1 MMVTAAQDTLDCSPR
16 GDRAGQAFRVLDER
30 TIAIPDRRGNN
41 RIETLR
47 NLVRD
52 PRIGLLF
59 MIPGIESALRVKG
72 MASIS
77 INKKLLDSFVTDEE
91 PTPGTVVLVSV
102 LSAYVQNAR
111 AIRHAAL
118 WDNSTWHTNDQVP
131 DASALSTHGIIHPDN
146 APGATSDAMHP
157 ATDIDSDE
165 LSQ

>member
-1 MMVTAAQDTLDCSPR
+1 MQQWLSHSPFFMMVTAAEDALDCSPR
-16 GDRAGQAFRVLDER
+16 GDRPGQAFRVLDEH

-77 INKKLLDSFVTDEE
+77 INAKLLESFLTDDE
-91 PTPGTVVLVSV
+91 PAPATVILVNV

-111 AIRHAAL
+111 AIRRAAL
-118 WDNSTWHTNDQVP
+118 WDNSTWRSNDQVP
-131 DASALSTHGIIHPDN
+131 DASALSTHGIVR
-146 APGATSDAMHP
+146 GHP
-157 ATDIDSDE
+157 ATDIDRDKLTE
-165 LSQ
+165 